1 MTRILRGA
9 LSLAMFAVFGAG
21 ALALSVLMLAL
32 RRPERCH
39 ALLRAA
45 WCVQLWLFEAL
56 RLIRVDRGGLPD
68 CRGCVVVANHPS
80 LIDVVI
86 MVALVPRT
94 LFVAKRAL
102 KGNPVMSLIVR
113 SMGFPDDE
121 RLPDAAKPYLE
132 KGWNIL
138 IFPEGTRSP
147 ANGINPFRRGAA
159 QVAIRCGAPVV
170 AVTLMQ
176 SRRILGK
183 DQKPW
188 DMGRRRVVYSTDH
201 SGPTVYA
208 QRDGESIH
216 AAAVRATAEI
226 AALYERNRLSG
237 GLRGVA
243 AVVPV
248 FNPEPV
254 LPRLCEELLGN
265 FGAVVVVDD
274 GSVRSGELFRL
285 LPAGVTLVRHARN
298 TGKGAAM
305 RTAMCR
311 LLGRVEGAVFL
322 DGDGQHDA
330 GDAVRVATRMLETGR
345 AVLGS
350 RDLSGEGVPAR
361 SRAGNA
367 WMAFFLRLF
376 CGARVSDTQTGLRAV
391 PGRLFG
397 SLLELSGDRYEYEM
411 RMLALLHIMGE
422 GIEELPVKT
431 IYPPDGRVSYHRPF
445 RDSVRIWF
453 GLLFAAVGLRLWRPA
468 PSR

>member
-1 MTRILRGA
+1 MSRLFRGA
-9 LSLAMFAVFGAG
+9 LSLAMFVVFGVG
-21 ALALSVLMLAL
+21 ALALSLPMLVL
-32 RRPERCH
+32 RRPDRCH

-45 WCVQLWLFEAL
+45 WRVQLWLFEVL

-94 LFVAKRAL
+94 LFVAKHGL
-102 KGNPVMSLIVR
+102 KRNPVVSLIVR

-121 RLPDAAKPYLE
+121 RLPDAARPYLE

-170 AVTLMQ
+170 AVTLLP
-176 SRRILGK
+176 SYRILGK

-188 DMGRRRVVYSTDH
+188 EMGSRRVAYSTDH
-201 SGPTVYA
+201 VGPTAYA
-208 QRDGESIH
+208 PRDGESIH

-226 AALYERNRLSG
+226 AAIYERKRLSG

-254 LPRLCEELLGN
+254 LPRLCEDLLAD
-265 FGAVVVVDD
+265 FGTVVVVDD
-274 GSVRSGELFRL
+274 GSVKSKESFRL
-285 LPAGVTLVRHARN
+285 LPAGVTLVRHVRN
-298 TGKGAAM
+298 MGKGAAM

-311 LLGRVEGAVFL
+311 LLGRVDGAVFL
-322 DGDGQHDA
+322 DGDGQHDV

-345 AVLGS
+345 TVLGS

-391 PGRLFG
+391 PERLFG
-397 SLLELSGDRYEYEM
+397 GLLELSGDRYEYEM
-411 RMLALLHIMGE
+411 RMLAMLHLMGE
-422 GIEELPVKT
+422 GIEELPAKT
-431 IYPPDGRVSYHRPF
+431 IYPPGGRVSYHRPF

-453 GLLFAAVGLRLWRPA
+453 GLLFASVGFRLRLGRD
-468 PSR
+468 